1 MRRNP
6 KNFYTQFLSMKS
18 IKDLIK
24 ITDYITDRHDTH
36 TNHNSDNH
44 KTIVFDNQLEIDRK
58 LKNIINIANFHT
70 TRIKL
75 NRKGGKPSSPATS
88 IMISIPEI
96 IGDKK
101 ISLKDITKLHNIMI
115 KDTVSK
121 LNEIYKLNFTKN
133 EEAKFIKDY
142 VVSSIHY
149 KDNNPHI
156 NIILP
161 SVVKTFTTIKKE
173 DNKKYRTVDK
183 ILKLRLGLR
192 KFSFHTKL
200 LVEQNMLKMGYSLS
214 DYVIKKVRENKKLNP
229 MASIK
234 QDIKQE
240 REKQEQISNQL
251 QKQNNQLLLEVQQL
265 QELFQDMEF
274 MKDTSQK
281 LVKRINVYLNRMQTA
296 ISEQNIE
303 KFNKNQKYVED
314 NYNKLSELVSEE
326 NKNKLSKFE
335 ALKKSIQDKKD
346 KFKTTSYPTPT
357 LSK

>member
-1 MRRNP
+1 MRKNP
-6 KNFYTQFLSMKS
+6 KNFYTEFLSMKS

-36 TNHNSDNH
+36 LNHNSDNH

-88 IMISIPEI
+88 IMIAIPDI
-96 IGDKK
+96 IGNKK
-101 ISLKDITKLHNIMI
+101 ISLEDITKLHNIMI

-133 EEAKFIKDY
+133 EEIKFIKDY

-161 SVVKTFTTIKKE
+161 SIVKTFTTIKKE

-192 KFSFHTKL
+192 KFSYHTKL

-229 MASIK
+229 MASMK
-234 QDIKQE
+234 QDIKEERKKQQE
-240 REKQEQISNQL
+240 ISTQMEEETQEQKKLNIQL
-251 QKQNNQLLLEVQQL
+251 
-265 QELFQDMEF
+265 
-274 MKDTSQK
+274 QK
-281 LVKRINVYLNRMQTA
+281 LVKRMEVYSRRAEEELAKNKEEMDLKRL
-296 ISEQNIE
+296 E
-303 KFNKNQKYVED
+303 KNQRLYD
-314 NYNKLSELVSEE
+314 
-326 NKNKLSKFE
+326 
-335 ALKKSIQDKKD
+335 KSKD
-346 KFKTTSYPTPT
+346 KYELLRKALSSSYNNSPSLNLEP
-357 LSK
+357 K